1 MLRNESFR
9 NTVHSAEHFVPHIEE
24 YTMAPTETE
33 QQTRQA
39 DIEAI
44 NQVVATVEH
53 ATQNELVEEFL
64 SLFRADAI
72 WTTGGGKR
80 LFGYNEIAAFTR
92 QVLPGGMEGL
102 TITMEVTHVLF
113 IRPDVAAVKVRQ
125 IYSSNEKANPEAL
138 GFTNQLNESE
148 GEGTPLFVMSKE
160 GQQWLLVACQNT
172 GVPDS

>member
-1 MLRNESFR
+1 MEL
-9 NTVHSAEHFVPHIEE
+9 
-24 YTMAPTETE
+24 TEADHQSRE
-33 QQTRQA
+33 K

-44 NQVVATVEH
+44 EQVVATVEH

-80 LFGYNEIAAFTR
+80 LFGYDEIAAFTR
-92 QVLPGGMEGL
+92 QVLPGGMDGL
-102 TITMEVTHVLF
+102 AITMEVTYVLF

-125 IYSSNEKANPEAL
+125 IYTSKEKANPEAL
-138 GFTNQLNESE
+138 GFTDQPNESE
-148 GEGTPLFVMSKE
+148 GEGTPLFVMAKE

-172 GVPDS
+172 GVLDS